1 MSAHLDRAERTLT
14 RRREPVTTGLGTFAA
29 LPGAAVGF
37 CGTFSY
43 LLLWV
48 TWQLAIGDSTGSV
61 ASVLLP
67 HPAQWVTAAM
77 YFTAYGLPGSALLG
91 AVLGLILGGVL
102 GRTRSSSSP
111 ALGWFFGT
119 VAAFLIG
126 LLVHLLLAGTGVRVG
141 PAQTARLLA
150 IPTMIF
156 ILGGG
161 VLGVWL
167 QHTRRGWAD
176 ELEAYDPDEA
186 EELTSRRG

>member
-1 MSAHLDRAERTLT
+1 MSVDARAGTPRRTG

-37 CGTFSY
+37 CGTFTY

-48 TWQLAIGDSTGSV
+48 TWQLGIGSSTGTLTS
-61 ASVLLP
+61 ALLP

-77 YFTAYGLPGSALLG
+77 YFTAYGLPGSAVLG
-91 AVLGLILGGVL
+91 AILGLVVGYVL

-126 LLVHLLLAGTGVRVG
+126 LLVHLLLVGTGLRVG
-141 PAQTARLLA
+141 FAQSARLFA
-150 IPTMIF
+150 VPTMIF

-167 QHTRRGWAD
+167 QHTRRGWSD
-176 ELEAYDPDEA
+176 EFEALDPDDD
-186 EELTSRRG
+186 LG